1 MALQGSLQT
10 MSVPDLLQ
18 FLAVGRKTGLLKFSH
33 GKVVKGIYF
42 ENGVIVGSSTN
53 DPREYLGQVLIHYG
67 KITEAQLQAAMEAQR
82 TDVQSPREQAQSPMS
97 KVQSPGDIGSSDKPR
112 GSQPVA
118 KRRLG
123 QVLVDSGIVSEA
135 EVVEVLEIRTLDII
149 YDLFIWKEGTFEFCA
164 AGPLPPDFTRV
175 HVEPNRVI
183 MEGVYRSDELERY
196 RTLIPADRSLM
207 ELGSGWTS
215 SIGLGKTTRQ
225 LLYFLEKRMS
235 VAEISYN
242 MHSSPFEVYG
252 QLYELVQKGL
262 ARVSG
267 ELPETDESTLAPSA
281 LPETPEDMLAI
292 ASREL
297 DRGNGE
303 KALSIVHTVLEREP
317 NNEGAQALMVKAEQ
331 KFIDRMYQ
339 EISPTGVP
347 KIVIGTDE
355 LADKEIGPQEGFMLS
370 RINGEWDVQSILSIC
385 PFREADSLGMIKKLL
400 DKGIIGF

>member
-33 GKVVKGIYF
+33 RKVVKGIYF
-42 ENGVIVGSSTN
+42 ENGIIIGSSTT

-67 KITEAQLQAAMEAQR
+67 KITEDQLQAAMEAQR
-82 TDVQSPREQAQSPMS
+82 EEVQSPKS
-97 KVQSPGDIGSSDKPR
+97 KVQSPGGAGSLDKGKQSR
-112 GSQPVA
+112 AVS

-123 QVLVDSGIVSEA
+123 QVLVDQGIISES
-135 EVVEVLEIRTLDII
+135 EVIEVLEIRTLDII
-149 YDLFIWKEGTFEFCA
+149 YDLFIWKEATFEFCA
-164 AGPLPPDFTRV
+164 ADPLPPDFTRV

-183 MEGVYRSDELERY
+183 MEGVYRSDELARY
-196 RTLIPADRSLM
+196 RTLIPSDRSVM

-215 SIGLGKTTRQ
+215 SIGLGKTTRT

-262 ARVSG
+262 ARVAG
-267 ELPETDESTLAPSA
+267 ELPETGESAPSGSPDA
-281 LPETPEDMLAI
+281 AEDLMAA

-297 DRGNGE
+297 DRGNGD
-303 KALSIVHTVLEREP
+303 KALSLIQTVLEREP
-317 NNEGAQALMVKAEQ
+317 NNAAAQELLWKAEQ

-339 EISPTGVP
+339 EISPAGVP
-347 KIVIGTDE
+347 KIVINLDE
-355 LADKEIGPQEGFMLS
+355 LAGKEIGPQEGFVLS

-385 PFREADSLGMIKKLL
+385 PFREADSLSMIKKLL